1 MALSKEEQKELRQ
14 DTASKDVRE
23 VSVSNKKSKKWVF
36 IGIAFFVVIALVSF
50 SIVNANAPGPYD
62 KFAKCLTEKDA
73 VIYGASW
80 CKYTDAQ
87 KAMFGKSFKHLNYID
102 YSEFPEEEFGK
113 IKKTPT
119 WIINDKAY
127 ENVLSFDRLSQLSGC
142 KT

>member
-1 MALSKEEQKELRQ
+1 MALSKEEQKQ
-14 DTASKDVRE
+14 FSQGT
-23 VSVSNKKSKKWVF
+23 VSNKSIGKNLTNKKSKKWLF
-36 IGIAFFVVIALVSF
+36 AGIIFFVVIILVSF
-50 SIVNANAPGPYD
+50 SIVNANTPGHYD

-87 KAMFGKSFKHLNYID
+87 KAMFGKSFKHLDYID
-102 YSEFPEEEFGK
+102 YSEFPERELGK

-119 WIINDKAY
+119 WIINGKAY

-142 KT
+142 KI

>member
-14 DTASKDVRE
+14 DTASNKSIE
-23 VSVSNKKSKKWVF
+23 ESATNKKSKKWVF
-36 IGIAFFVVIALVSF
+36 IGLVFSLVVVLVSF
-50 SIVNANAPGPYD
+50 SIVNANKSGPYD
-62 KFAKCLTEKDA
+62 ELAKCLTEKDA

-87 KAMFGKSFKHLNYID
+87 KAMFGKSFKHLD
-102 YSEFPEEEFGK
+102 YFDYTEFPEEEFGK

-142 KT
+142 KI